1 MLSPMARARVLF
13 EVTYSVPDG
22 SASSWTGNEAY
33 EALDDE
39 QQMLINIEQNIA
51 NLERSLSQGRRGSWQ
66 SAEGGDRSRQEG
78 GKALKRGGSLSAPE
92 KSPAPERKR
101 SSTLKSMKSLMR
113 LGKQRPPREEDADE
127 SRALLSKEGG
137 ETPRH
142 QMGPGAPLSRAS
154 SVTSFSSDESQASG
168 PTLDRPRSRR
178 LKSLPSVTNS
188 ALKAQDFQLCLTVIE
203 ARQLAGLNMDP
214 VVCVQVGEQRK
225 YTSVKESTNCPYY
238 NEPLATSS
246 ASLKLVLWDGGREGE
261 RHEVASQPIKVS
273 FRANKNRC
281 ITENYFVFD
290 FHMPPVMLFDKIITL
305 SVLQSRNILRSDKML
320 GSFKLD
326 VATVWAQPGMYF
338 KVVPPSPPNEG
349 CSISLVWA
357 QAPHIRLQYF
367 KVVSPSPPNEG
378 YSISL
383 VWAQAPHIRIQ
394 YFKVVSPSPPNEGC
408 SISLVWAQAPHIRL
422 QYFKVVSPSPPNEGC
437 SISLVWAQ
445 ASHIR
450 LQYFKVVPPSP
461 PNEGCSIS
469 LMSNDDEVVSTDHQF
484 YHKWALLTDPDDI
497 AGGPKGY
504 LKCDISVIGKGDT
517 VKVPQ
522 KSEKDEDDI
531 EANLLLP
538 DGVPVERQ
546 RARFIVRVYRAD
558 GLPKMNSSIVAN
570 VKKAFTGEFKDLVDP
585 YVQVSFAG
593 LTGKTSV
600 KKHSYAPV
608 WNEQLVFTEMFP
620 PLCQRIKIQLRDNDP
635 VNNTVI
641 GTHFIDLKTI
651 SNDGE
656 KGEPHQRSVVPRG
669 WIGLGYT
676 RGQNKSY
683 ATSRAGI
690 ANHMKMVVARLLVA
704 IRTEIT
710 DNIDLAPSEVEVE
723 PTFPINETAYGKN
736 EEFFMFTTVLDVT
749 MIDKKLGDKPIY
761 LEISIGN
768 AGNTIDGHN
777 QTTRELSDSDSDDNI
792 VVKITE
798 ALLVPPLWIHIPSFN
813 AHHVLHLVE
822 VVTTTEA
829 TWQSTTPPVK
839 PMTNDRLYYYLPYW
853 DNKPCMHVRSIW
865 PDYRRRM
872 YNSNIIAKIVDK
884 LEEGLSEVHSLMD
897 LEDPGGERKLR
908 VVLDEVHTSC
918 ARYSSI
924 AKGNGSSAGMGKTKL
939 DKERMKLC
947 LREIE
952 QIGNMARNLK
962 ALVTK
967 HSFKERYKTAQTY
980 LQKLRFLIE
989 DPQHAMPDVFMWV
1002 ISNGKRVAYQRIL
1015 ARDLIYSIVDE
1026 ECGRDCA
1033 KVQTLFLKVPTAKR
1047 NLATLTVIPAKSST
1061 EKYHHSLQLP
1071 GKKGIGP
1078 SGWSIQ
1084 AKLQVY
1090 MWLGLL
1096 KHKKNFVNGLPK
1108 GYEVSHELRNA
1119 ERPRAMP
1126 PSTIHYVEKHYDDT
1140 QKFVNSIM
1148 SSPNTQTFQMRAHM
1162 YQARSLIGSDASGL
1176 SDPFAR
1182 VIVSEYCKTT
1192 QVIDETLSPTWD
1204 ELLVFEEI
1212 LIYGTKQEIKSEP
1225 PAIIIEIFDQDKVG
1239 KSEFIGRTI
1248 ARPHVKLLEEAYS
1261 KPEFPPSLEWY
1272 ELTRGPDHAG
1282 ELLATFE
1289 LLQLTQTADE
1299 ASLPALPEA
1308 KLVAE
1313 SGIGDSDTGPILP
1326 VPRGIRPTLAKYRIE
1341 VLFWGLRDLK
1351 RIHLLTVDKP
1361 RVDIECAGHIL
1372 YSSVIQNAKKN
1383 PNFGTPVKFLELE
1396 LPEQELYRPPL
1407 TIRAVDCRS
1416 FGRYTLVGTHM
1427 INSIHKYLKK
1437 LQSKCRYLQQLQ
1449 NVDPANPN
1457 QLSANSYTVI
1467 DTDNKEVSPLL
1478 PKAKDTPIMLDY
1490 GTSQPTKK
1498 ELKTEVNK
1506 KRKQSL
1512 SDEVDNDEASRDWWT
1527 KYFASVEAMIELA
1540 LYQQLAQ
1547 ENKEARK
1554 ETAHLQSQQNGTLQI
1569 YLDEATHNA
1578 NALQECKR
1586 ELSWSSER
1594 SEKKKHTLKG
1604 AATAAKFVARLSPKS
1619 ARRKKELSTALMK
1632 IYPCELE
1639 MQSEYNGFKEWLLT
1653 FDLYRG
1659 KKTGDDIEDET
1670 RVVGTFKGAIKVY
1683 KWPLPKDIEDHTI
1696 MGFDPQYGFFQ
1707 GLPSNDPIHVL
1718 VRVYVIKAND
1728 LHPMDLNGKADP
1740 YVVLQLGSK
1749 RISDK
1754 DSYIS
1759 KQLNPVFGKCFE
1771 IEATF
1776 PQDSMLT
1783 IQILDWDLVGSDDL
1797 IGETRIDLE
1806 NRFYSRHR
1814 ATCGIARKYEEYAVL
1829 LLDISFPNDCAKVVE
1844 SRVEIENNFGF
1855 KRSSYGYNQWRDPM
1869 KPTQILTK
1877 LCKDGKIDGPIY
1889 TNVGLEEH
1897 MALAVLHRWHEFP
1910 RIGCQLVPDHVETR
1924 PLYNPDKPG
1933 IEQGKLEMWVDM
1945 FPMDMPLPGPALD
1958 ISPRKPK
1965 SYELRIVVWN
1975 TDDVVLED
1983 DAFFTGEK
1991 MSDIYVKGWLKGPE
2005 DCQCTDIHY
2014 RSLTGEGNFNWRF
2027 IYPFDYLV
2035 AEEKIVISRK
2045 ESLFSWDETECK
2057 IPARLEMQV
2066 WDADHFS
2073 ADDFLGAITLDLN
2086 RFPRGAK
2093 SSKLCTLNMLKMD
2106 GSVPMVNI
2114 FKQKRVKGWW
2124 PFYIKK
2130 ENEEMELTGK
2140 VEAEIHLLS
2149 KEEAE
2154 KNPAGLGRNEPDPL
2168 DKPNRPD
2175 ASFMWFLNPLKSI
2188 RYIVWHNYKW
2198 AILKLLVVFA
2208 LAIVLLLFFYSVPG
2222 YTVKKIIGA

>member
-1 MLSPMARARVLF
+1 MSLTLRVKHFQLSVKCKGEKIAKVDFRGVSHYSKVLEDPGELIDVDQRFDWPVARPIESHEALQIQLLAYNRYFSNKILGVYGLVLQKVVQDGHLMVSDTLLDLNNKPLPAKVTF
-13 EVTYSVPDG
+13 EVWYSAPDG
-22 SASSWTGNEAY
+22 SAGSWSGGDAY
-33 EALDDE
+33 EALDDD
-39 QQMLINIEQNIA
+39 QQMLIDIEQNIA
-51 NLERSLSQGRRGSWQ
+51 NLERSFSQGRRGSWQ
-66 SAEGGDRSRQEG
+66 SAEGDRPTASAS
-78 GKALKRGGSLSAPE
+78 KPPLKRGGSLSAPE

-101 SSTLKSMKSLMR
+101 STLKSVKSLMR
-113 LGKQRPPREEDADE
+113 LGKQRPPRDSDAEEN
-127 SRALLSKEGG
+127 RALLRG
-137 ETPRH
+137 ERESGPRH
-142 QMGPGAPLSRAS
+142 TAGGMAPVSRDS
-154 SVTSFSSDESQASG
+154 SVSSLSSDNGSQLSLSPTSG
-168 PTLDRPRSRR
+168 DRSQRTRR
-178 LKSLPSVTNS
+178 LKPMTPTTQQS

-214 VVCVQVGEQRK
+214 VVCIQVGDQKK

-238 NEPLATSS
+238 NE
-246 ASLKLVLWDGGREGE
+246 
-261 RHEVASQPIKVS
+261 
-273 FRANKNRC
+273 
-281 ITENYFVFD
+281 YFVFD

-305 SVLQSRNILRSDKML
+305 SVLQSRNFLRSNKML

-326 VATVWAQPGMYF
+326 VATVWAQP
-338 KVVPPSPPNEG
+338 
-349 CSISLVWA
+349 
-357 QAPHIRLQYF
+357 
-367 KVVSPSPPNEG
+367 
-378 YSISL
+378 
-383 VWAQAPHIRIQ
+383 
-394 YFKVVSPSPPNEGC
+394 
-408 SISLVWAQAPHIRL
+408 
-422 QYFKVVSPSPPNEGC
+422 
-437 SISLVWAQ
+437 
-445 ASHIR
+445 
-450 LQYFKVVPPSP
+450 
-461 PNEGCSIS
+461 
-469 LMSNDDEVVSTDHQF
+469 DHQF

-504 LKCDISVIGKGDT
+504 LKCDISVIGKGDS
-517 VKVPQ
+517 VKVPP

-570 VKKAFTGEFKDLVDP
+570 VKKAFTGEVKDLVDP
-585 YVQVSFAG
+585 YVQISFAG

-600 KKHSYAPV
+600 KKNSYAPV

-656 KGEPHQRSVVPRG
+656 KGFLPTFGPTFIHVYGSTRDYSLIDEHSNLNT
-669 WIGLGYT
+669 GLGE
-676 RGQNKSY
+676 GVSY
-683 ATSRAGI
+683 R
-690 ANHMKMVVARLLVA
+690 ARLLVA

-710 DNIDLAPSEVEVE
+710 DNIDFSPSEVEVE
-723 PTFPINETAYGKN
+723 PTFPINETSYGKN
-736 EEFFMFTTVLDVT
+736 EEFFLFATIIDAT
-749 MIDKKLGDKPIY
+749 MIDRKLGDKPIY
-761 LEISIGN
+761 FEISIGN
-768 AGNTIDGHN
+768 AGNSLDGHN
-777 QTTRELSDSDSDDNI
+777 ETTKDASESDSDENLE
-792 VVKITE
+792 T
-798 ALLVPPLWIHIPSFN
+798 
-813 AHHVLHLVE
+813 
-822 VVTTTEA
+822 VTTSTPS
-829 TWQSTTPPVK
+829 WQSTTSPAK
-839 PMTNDRLYYYLPYW
+839 PMTNDHIYHFLPYW
-853 DNKPCMHVRSIW
+853 DDKPCMHVRSIW

-872 YNSNIIAKIVDK
+872 YNSNIISRIVDK
-884 LEEGLSEVHSLMD
+884 LEEGLSEVHSLSE
-897 LEDPGGERKLR
+897 LEDPAAEKSLR
-908 VVLDEVHTSC
+908 SVLEELSMSC
-918 ARYSSI
+918 ARFVSI
-924 AKGNGSSAGMGKTKL
+924 TKGNGSAAGMGKTKL
-939 DKERMKLC
+939 DKERLKLC
-947 LREIE
+947 QREIE

-967 HSFKERYKTAQTY
+967 HSFKERYKTAQSY
-980 LQKLRFLIE
+980 LQKLRFLVE
-989 DPQHAMPDVFMWV
+989 DPQHSMPDIFVWA
-1002 ISNGKRVAYQRIL
+1002 ISSGKRTAYQRIP

-1033 KVQTLFLKVPTAKR
+1033 RVQTLFLK
-1047 NLATLTVIPAKSST
+1047 
-1061 EKYHHSLQLP
+1061 LP
-1071 GKKGIGP
+1071 GKRGMGP
-1078 SGWSIQ
+1078 SGWTIQ
-1084 AKLQVY
+1084 AKLQIY

-1108 GYEVSHELRNA
+1108 GYELSHEIRNA
-1119 ERPRAMP
+1119 ERPRALP
-1126 PSTIHYVEKHYDDT
+1126 PSVIHYVEKH
-1140 QKFVNSIM
+1140 S
-1148 SSPNTQTFQMRAHM
+1148 FQLRAHM

-1182 VIVSEYCKTT
+1182 VVIGEYCKVT

-1204 ELLVFEEI
+1204 ELLIFDEI
-1212 LIYGTKQEIKSEP
+1212 LIYGTKEDIKADP

-1239 KSEFIGRTI
+1239 KSEFIGRTV
-1248 ARPHVKLLEEAYS
+1248 AKAHVKLAEEPYA
-1261 KPEFPPSLEWY
+1261 KPNFPPSLEWY
-1272 ELTRGPDHAG
+1272 ELSRGPDHAG

-1289 LLQLTQTADE
+1289 LLELQTPSDPSGLP
-1299 ASLPALPEA
+1299 SLPEPKQLSETTSETD
-1308 KLVAE
+1308 V
-1313 SGIGDSDTGPILP
+1313 GPMLP

-1351 RIHLLTVDKP
+1351 RVHLMTVDKP

-1427 INSIHKYLKK
+1427 INSIHKYMYVPMTKREREAEERKK
-1437 LQSKCRYLQQLQ
+1437 SLQQLQ
-1449 NVDPANPN
+1449 NLDPNNPN
-1457 QLSANSYTVI
+1457 QMTPGNYVVV
-1467 DTDNKEVSPLL
+1467 DNDNRELSPLL
-1478 PKAKDTPIMLDY
+1478 PKNTPITLDY
-1490 GTSQPTKK
+1490 GTGQPATKK
-1498 ELKTEVNK
+1498 ELKTEANK

-1512 SDEVDNDEASRDWWT
+1512 PEDADNDESSRDWWT
-1527 KYFASVEAMIELA
+1527 KYFASIEAMIE
-1540 LYQQLAQ
+1540 
-1547 ENKEARK
+1547 ESKEARK
-1554 ETAHLQSQQNGTLQI
+1554 ELAQMQTQQNGTLPI
-1569 YLDEATHNA
+1569 YLEDNQAATGTT
-1578 NALQECKR
+1578 ALQESKR
-1586 ELSWSSER
+1586 ELSWTGSEK
-1594 SEKKKHTLKG
+1594 SVEKKKHTLKG
-1604 AATAAKFVARLSPKS
+1604 VSTTAKLVARLSPKS
-1619 ARRKKELSTALMK
+1619 MRRKTEQQTALMK
-1632 IYPCELE
+1632 IYPSELE
-1639 MQSEYNGFKEWLLT
+1639 MQLEYNGFKEWLQT
-1653 FDLYRG
+1653 FELYRG
-1659 KKTGDDIEDET
+1659 KKTGDDLEDES
-1670 RVVGTFKGAIKVY
+1670 RVVGTFKATIKVY

-1707 GLPSNDPIHVL
+1707 GLPCNDPIHVL
-1718 VRVYVIKAND
+1718 VRVYIVKAND

-1754 DSYIS
+1754 ENYIS

-1783 IQILDWDLVGSDDL
+1783 VQILDWDLVGSDDM

-1814 ATCGIARKYEEYAVL
+1814 ATCGIARKYE
-1829 LLDISFPNDCAKVVE
+1829 DF
-1844 SRVEIENNFGF
+1844 
-1855 KRSSYGYNQWRDPM
+1855 GYNQWRDPM
-1869 KPTQILTK
+1869 KPTQILGK
-1877 LCKDGKIDGPIY
+1877 LCKDAKIDGPSY
-1889 TNVGLEEH
+1889 SNGKVKVGRQTFFLQTDDSDCNMNTKGLEEH

-1910 RIGCQLVPDHVETR
+1910 RIGCQLVPEHIETR

-1965 SYELRIVVWN
+1965 AYELRIIIWN
-1975 TDDVVLED
+1975 TDEVVLED

-2057 IPARLEMQV
+2057 IPARLELQV

-2093 SSKLCTLNMLKMD
+2093 SSKLCTLDMLKTD

-2124 PFYIKK
+2124 PFYVKK

-2140 VEAEIHLLS
+2140 VEAELHLLTR
-2149 KEEAE
+2149 EEAE

-2198 AILKLLVVFA
+2198 AIIKILAVLA

-2222 YTVKKIIGA
+2222 YTVKKLLGA

>member
-137 ETPRH
+137 DTPRH

-154 SVTSFSSDESQASG
+154 SVTSFSSDESQGSG
-168 PTLDRPRSRR
+168 PTLDRPRSRSVT
-178 LKSLPSVTNS
+178 LLPTVPGYKSLPSVTNS

-238 NEPLATSS
+238 NEPLALSS
-246 ASLKLVLWDGGREGE
+246 ASLKLVLWDGGLEGE
-261 RHEVASQPIKVS
+261 RHGVASQPTKVS
-273 FRANKNRC
+273 FRANKNRW

-305 SVLQSRNILRSDKML
+305 SVTIFQTLLSSQTTSVIQRSYIIPGNRSSPEVPGLIPSAYRFLCEAVGLVWDQFSLVLHSRKLLCSGTVV
-320 GSFKLD
+320 GSFKIDLK
-326 VATVWAQPGMYF
+326 TVYD
-338 KVVPPSPPNEG
+338 
-349 CSISLVWA
+349 
-357 QAPHIRLQYF
+357 APVQTIGRL
-367 KVVSPSPPNEG
+367 VVSQLGLSDFN
-378 YSISL
+378 
-383 VWAQAPHIRIQ
+383 
-394 YFKVVSPSPPNEGC
+394 C
-408 SISLVWAQAPHIRL
+408 SCRT
-422 QYFKVVSPSPPNEGC
+422 EDGT
-437 SISLVWAQ
+437 
-445 ASHIR
+445 
-450 LQYFKVVPPSP
+450 
-461 PNEGCSIS
+461 
-469 LMSNDDEVVSTDHQF
+469 MSNDDEGVSTDHQF

-656 KGEPHQRSVVPRG
+656 KG
-669 WIGLGYT
+669 LGE
-676 RGQNKSY
+676 GVSY
-683 ATSRAGI
+683 R
-690 ANHMKMVVARLLVA
+690 ARLLVA

-813 AHHVLHLVE
+813 AYHVLHLVE

-1047 NLATLTVIPAKSST
+1047 NLATLTVISAKSST

-1148 SSPNTQTFQMRAHM
+1148 SSPTTQTFQMRAHM

-1457 QLSANSYTVI
+1457 QLSANSYTVV

-1527 KYFASVEAMIELA
+1527 KYFASVEAMIE
-1540 LYQQLAQ
+1540 

-1594 SEKKKHTLKG
+1594 SEKKKHTMKG

-1814 ATCGIARKYEEYAVL
+1814 ATCGIARKYE
-1829 LLDISFPNDCAKVVE
+1829 D
-1844 SRVEIENNFGF
+1844 
-1855 KRSSYGYNQWRDPM
+1855 YGYNQWRDPM

-1889 TNVGLEEH
+1889 TNGKVKVGRQAFYLQTDE
-1897 MALAVLHRWHEFP
+1897 ADCN
-1910 RIGCQLVPDHVETR
+1910 INTR
-1924 PLYNPDKPG
+1924 
-1933 IEQGKLEMWVDM
+1933 GK
-1945 FPMDMPLPGPALD
+1945 
-1958 ISPRKPK
+1958 
-1965 SYELRIVVWN
+1965 
-1975 TDDVVLED
+1975 T
-1983 DAFFTGEK
+1983 
-1991 MSDIYVKGWLKGPE
+1991 
-2005 DCQCTDIHY
+2005 
-2014 RSLTGEGNFNWRF
+2014 F
-2027 IYPFDYLV
+2027 IYL
-2035 AEEKIVISRK
+2035 
-2045 ESLFSWDETECK
+2045 
-2057 IPARLEMQV
+2057 
-2066 WDADHFS
+2066 
-2073 ADDFLGAITLDLN
+2073 
-2086 RFPRGAK
+2086 
-2093 SSKLCTLNMLKMD
+2093 
-2106 GSVPMVNI
+2106 
-2114 FKQKRVKGWW
+2114 
-2124 PFYIKK
+2124 
-2130 ENEEMELTGK
+2130 
-2140 VEAEIHLLS
+2140 
-2149 KEEAE
+2149 
-2154 KNPAGLGRNEPDPL
+2154 
-2168 DKPNRPD
+2168 
-2175 ASFMWFLNPLKSI
+2175 
-2188 RYIVWHNYKW
+2188 
-2198 AILKLLVVFA
+2198 
-2208 LAIVLLLFFYSVPG
+2208 
-2222 YTVKKIIGA
+2222 